1 MIPHH
6 PQLVVVTQGV
16 CGGIL
21 VDEKGMRRYQSYSVE
36 VKDTN
41 GCGDTFHG
49 AFVAGKIY
57 GMDNDAACQY
67 ASAAAALKCTRLGAR
82 SAMATDEE
90 CREFLRKQP

>member
-1 MIPHH
+1 MPEQAAQKLYDTYH

-41 GCGDTFHG
+41 GCGDTFLSLIHISKG
-49 AFVAGKIY
+49 LFS
-57 GMDNDAACQY
+57 Q
-67 ASAAAALKCTRLGAR
+67 
-82 SAMATDEE
+82 
-90 CREFLRKQP
+90 